1 MTRHTN
7 EIRSIPMKRFSPR
20 LFALGV
26 ALSAIATSAVLAAGV
41 YASTDV
47 ATRRGDSTPTTS
59 TQTPDQV
66 IQWNRVLLGILR
78 TPGAQPATVHATR
91 SMAIMHAAVY
101 DAVNAIV
108 KTHADYLVHLKA
120 PRHASVAAAAA
131 QAAHD
136 VLVQLY
142 PSQTSLLDT
151 DLAASLASVPDG
163 QAKDQGVKVG
173 MTAAAQI
180 LSRRSSDGSAA
191 TPIPFTPGMNP
202 GDYQL
207 TPPAFAQPVFTHWQF
222 VTPFA
227 LRGAN
232 QFRPAPPPALTSP
245 AYTAAFDEVK
255 SLGEI
260 GSTTRTADQTQ
271 IAKFWAAPIQ
281 NYWNEIAQTAAL
293 QHGNTLPQN
302 ARLFALLDLTL
313 ADSVIAFYDAKYTYH
328 FWRPVTAI
336 HAQGAAAAAAAFTDD
351 ASVSDPA
358 ESSAGAFRS
367 LAADAN
373 WTPLANTALDP
384 SYPGAHAVVS
394 AAGADVL
401 ASFFRSD
408 HDGFAVT
415 SEVLPGVTR
424 SFTGFSAAA
433 AEASDSRIFAG
444 QHFRTDQ
451 VAGQRLGRRV
461 ADYVLQ
467 NFLTA
472 APGYR

>member
-1 MTRHTN
+1 MR
-7 EIRSIPMKRFSPR
+7 RFSPR
-20 LFALGV
+20 LFALGF
-26 ALSAIATSAVLAAGV
+26 ALGAIGTAAVLAANV
-41 YASTDV
+41 YASPGKAVT
-47 ATRRGDSTPTTS
+47 RGDSA
-59 TQTPDQV
+59 QTPDQV
-66 IQWNRVLLGILR
+66 IQWNRILLGILR
-78 TPGAQPATVHATR
+78 TPGAQPATVHPTR

-108 KTHADYLVHLKA
+108 RTHSDYVIHLRA

-131 QAAHD
+131 TAAHD

-142 PSQTSLLDT
+142 PSQTSMLDA
-151 DLAASLASVPDG
+151 DLAGSLVSVSDG
-163 QAKDQGVKVG
+163 PAKDQGIRVG
-173 MTAAAQI
+173 QTAAAQI
-180 LSRRSSDGSAA
+180 VALRTDDGSNAA
-191 TPIPFTPGMNP
+191 PLPYTPGPNP

-207 TPPAFAQPVFTHWQF
+207 TPPAFVQPVFTHWPF
-222 VTPFA
+222 VTPFT
-227 LRGAN
+227 LRRAN
-232 QFRPAPPPALTSP
+232 QFRPAPPPSLTS
-245 AYTAAFDEVK
+245 ATYTSAFDEVK

-271 IAKFWAAPIQ
+271 IAKFWGAPIQ
-281 NYWNEIAQTAAL
+281 NYWNEIAQTVAL

-336 HAQGAAAAAAAFTDD
+336 RAEGTAARAALAAEA
-351 ASVSDPA
+351 ASGEDPA
-358 ESSAGAFRS
+358 ESSASAFLLQS
-367 LAADAN
+367 AESN

-394 AAGADVL
+394 AGGADVL
-401 ASFFRSD
+401 ASFFHNDR
-408 HDGFAVT
+408 DGFAVT

-424 SFTGFSAAA
+424 SFTSFSAAA
-433 AEASDSRIFAG
+433 GEASVSRIYAG
-444 QHFRTDQ
+444 QHFRFDQ
-451 VAGQRLGRRV
+451 DAGQRLGRHV

-467 NFLTA
+467 NFLTPR